1 MTYRLPTTIENELRG
16 LAEQRHRGVEDL
28 VQEAIRQYLDA
39 AAITD
44 LEPADIAA
52 TQMSLTAELSDTSA
66 WSDPQEPAPK

>member
-1 MTYRLPTTIENELRG
+1 MTYQLPMTIEGELLR
-16 LAEQRHRGVEDL
+16 LAEQRHRGVEEL

-52 TQMSLTAELSDTSA
+52 TQMHLATELSDA
-66 WSDPQEPAPK
+66 PEWSDR